1 MGEISEYDD
10 RNEGGM
16 KILGAL
22 NLVTRHAINFLA
34 SLTVFILSILNF
46 DFGIWIVPILTISS
60 YYISNKLIFT
70 IQKLKRCKEL
80 GMSKSEYNHIESQIK
95 IAKRHINSLTQQYIQ
110 VRSIRSF
117 KLLNEMTKLSKRI
130 LNIVHSNPKKFFAV
144 EDFFYSHLPSAV
156 TLIETYTLLTQQQLK
171 DTDIHLALEDTRK
184 TLKNLHESMESD
196 LKSAL
201 SSDLE
206 SLRVEIDYI
215 KHENEKRQQID
226 FRGDK

>member
-1 MGEISEYDD
+1 M
-10 RNEGGM
+10 
-16 KILGAL
+16 LGAL
-22 NLVTRHAINFLA
+22 NYITRHAFNFLT
-34 SLTVFILSILNF
+34 SLTVFILLVINFNLGIL
-46 DFGIWIVPILTISS
+46 IVPVLTIGS
-60 YYISNKLIFT
+60 YVVSNKLIFS
-70 IQKLKRCKEL
+70 IQKSKRCKEL

-130 LNIVHSNPKKFFAV
+130 MNIVQTNPIKFFVV

-156 TLIETYTLLTQQQLK
+156 TLIESYTMLTQQQLK
-171 DTDIHLALEDTRK
+171 DTEIHIALEDTRR
-184 TLKNLHESMESD
+184 TLKNLHESMEAD
-196 LKSAL
+196 LKAAL

-206 SLRVEIDYI
+206 SLKIEIDYI

-226 FRGDK
+226 LRGGK